1 MADRPSPPAR
11 AGTSLANVH
20 AREQA
25 ILAALACAA
34 GAVACAWLYIHDVEL
49 GLRGGRKVTLLAAAR
64 ELVPGTRLTEADLAL
79 RTMPEAYVHPES
91 VMATATD
98 EKKVLGRVVLE
109 HLAQGQPVLWSD
121 FESEKTKLSKG
132 LAAVVQKGQRAIT
145 LPVDVSGS
153 FANQLRPADR
163 VDILGTFSR
172 DKREV
177 TVTVLQNVLV
187 LSVSGRKEESEG
199 EKTTVVN
206 AVTLSLES
214 RRGGGAAFARRHGA
228 LDYVLHGSDDIDV
241 VAAGGAEGLG
251 NLFEDGKRA
260 QLASRRVRRRVEAL
274 RPDRG
279 PDGAPPP
286 GFGVP

>member
-1 MADRPSPPAR
+1 MLAHRLRMLAR
-11 AGTSLANVH
+11 VNKRL
-20 AREQA
+20 
-25 ILAALACAA
+25 LAALACAM
-34 GAVACAWLYIHDVEL
+34 GAVACGWLYIHDVEL

-91 VMATATD
+91 VMATASD

-109 HLAQGQPVLWSD
+109 HLGQGQPVLWSD

-153 FANQLRPADR
+153 FANQLRQADR

-187 LSVSGRKEESEG
+187 LSVSGRKEEVDG
-199 EKTTVVN
+199 EKQTVVN
-206 AVTLSLES
+206 AITLSLDLDE
-214 RRGGGAAFARRHGA
+214 AEVLAFARRHGA

-241 VAAGGAEGLG
+241 VADVAQKDFGD
-251 NLFEDGKRA
+251 LFEDGKRA

-279 PDGAPPP
+279 PDAPPA
-286 GFGVP
+286 VP

>member
-1 MADRPSPPAR
+1 MAHRLR
-11 AGTSLANVH
+11 TLTRVNK
-20 AREQA
+20 RL
-25 ILAALACAA
+25 LAALICAV
-34 GAVACAWLYIHDVEL
+34 GAVACGWLYIHDVEL
-49 GLRGGRKVTLLAAAR
+49 GLRGGRKVMLLAAAR
-64 ELVPGTRLTEADLAL
+64 ELAPGTRLTEADLAL
-79 RTMPEAYVHPES
+79 RAMPEAYVHPES

-121 FESEKTKLSKG
+121 FESEKTKLTRG

-187 LSVSGRKEESEG
+187 LSTNGRKEEGPDG
-199 EKTTVVN
+199 EKQMVVN
-206 AVTLSLES
+206 AITLSLDLDEAEVLS
-214 RRGGGAAFARRHGA
+214 FARRHGA
-228 LDYVLHGSDDIDV
+228 IDFVLHGADDIDV
-241 VAAGGAEGLG
+241 VAEVAQKDFGD
-251 NLFEDGKRA
+251 LFEDGKRA

-279 PDGAPPP
+279 PDAQPT
-286 GFGVP
+286 VP

>member
-1 MADRPSPPAR
+1 MNKR
-11 AGTSLANVH
+11 L
-20 AREQA
+20 
-25 ILAALACAA
+25 LAALACAL
-34 GAVACAWLYIHDVEL
+34 GAVGCAWLYIHDVEL
-49 GLRGGRKVTLLAAAR
+49 GLRGGKKVMLLAAAR

-79 RTMPEAYVHPES
+79 RAMPEAYVHPEA

-109 HLAQGQPVLWSD
+109 HLVQGQPVLWSD

-187 LSVSGRKEESEG
+187 LSVSGRKEEVEG
-199 EKTTVVN
+199 EKQTVVN
-206 AVTLSLES
+206 AVTLSLDLDEAEVLS
-214 RRGGGAAFARRHGA
+214 FARRHGA
-228 LDYVLHGSDDIDV
+228 IDYVLHGSDDIDV
-241 VAAGGAEGLG
+241 VAQVSQKDFGD
-251 NLFEDGKRA
+251 LFEDGKRA

-279 PDGAPPP
+279 PDAVTAPA
-286 GFGVP
+286 VP

>member
-1 MADRPSPPAR
+1 LRTLTR
-11 AGTSLANVH
+11 VNKRL
-20 AREQA
+20 
-25 ILAALACAA
+25 LAALACAV
-34 GAVACAWLYIHDVEL
+34 GAVGCAWLYIHDVEL
-49 GLRGGRKVTLLAAAR
+49 GLRGGKKVTLLAAAR
-64 ELVPGTRLTEADLAL
+64 DLAPGTRLTEADLAL

-91 VMATATD
+91 AMATASD
-98 EKKVLGRVVLE
+98 ERKVLGRVVLE

-121 FESEKTKLSKG
+121 FESEKTKLQKG

-187 LSVSGRKEESEG
+187 LSVSGRKEEVEG
-199 EKTTVVN
+199 EKQTVVN
-206 AVTLSLES
+206 AVTLSLDLDE
-214 RRGGGAAFARRHGA
+214 AEVLAFARRHGA

-241 VAAGGAEGLG
+241 VADVAQKDFGD
-251 NLFEDGKRA
+251 LFEDGKRA
-260 QLASRRVRRRVEAL
+260 QLMSRRVRRRIEPL

-279 PDGAPPP
+279 PDPPP
-286 GFGVP
+286 SVP